1 MSIIL
6 NIAQS
11 YPTTPGIPAPPQT
24 THAPSARAYLAED
37 SVEFSLVA
45 RSLSEAVE
53 SSSMRLAQIR
63 ALRAEIESGTYET
76 PHRLETTVRRL
87 LDVIA

>member
-6 NIAQS
+6 NIAQTYS
-11 YPTTPGIPAPPQT
+11 TTPGILTPPKT
-24 THAPSARAYLAED
+24 SHAPAAQTYLAED
-37 SVEFSLVA
+37 SVEFSLAA

-63 ALRAEIESGTYET
+63 AVRAEIENGTYET
-76 PHRLETTVRRL
+76 PERLEATARRL
-87 LDVIA
+87 LDVII